1 MIWFECVVCDES
13 WKGRRG
19 ACDYP
24 LYGRGFVAGEGAGDK
39 QDLYP
44 GGTQGRGGV

>member
-1 MIWFECVVCDES
+1 M
-13 WKGRRG
+13 RRAG
-19 ACDYP
+19 S
-24 LYGRGFVAGEGAGDK
+24 GVAAPVTIRFTAGGLWWEGAGDK